1 MRVIGTVVGY
11 CRRFASTMLQ
21 SPEAVRHLA
30 CARILAIG
38 VKVRHIYTS
47 KDIEQRLGEKART
60 QGRARLQ
67 QGGVWGVLEWLE

>member
-38 VKVRHIYTS
+38 VELKVRHIYTS

-67 QGGVWGVLEWLE
+67 QCGVWGVLE